1 MLKKMLLV
9 LLPICIFL
17 LTGCQKKALE
27 NPPTKLNSIESNAE
41 DVMDDITG
49 DDWAAAQTRVYT
61 IKSDYANLK
70 PIMKSSKISTKTI
83 EGLNTAINN
92 LETAVSKK
100 KSYDSRVQ
108 ANQILKYIPDIADSY
123 ATTIPTDIG
132 RLDYLGRELVLNAEN
147 SDWSSASNNYE
158 TTNKLWKNVSSKLS
172 SNYKNDID
180 SFQNNMVSLKDA
192 IDKKDT
198 VLTTTQANAL
208 LENVDVLEVDFTNTK

>member
-1 MLKKMLLV
+1 MLKKILLIF
-9 LLPICIFL
+9 LSASIFL

-27 NPPTKLNSIESNAE
+27 NPPAQLNSIESNAE
-41 DVMDDITG
+41 DIMDDITG
-49 DDWAAAQTRVYT
+49 DDWAAAQNRVST

-70 PIMKSSKISTKTI
+70 PIMESSKISTKTI
-83 EGLNTAINN
+83 DGLNAAINN
-92 LETAVSKK
+92 LETAVSAK

-108 ANQILKYIPDIADSY
+108 ANQISKYVPDISDSY

-132 RLDYLGRELVLNAEN
+132 RLDYLGRELALNAEN
-147 SDWSSASNNYE
+147 SDWSSASSNYE

-180 SFQNNMVSLKDA
+180 IFQNNMISLKDA

-198 VLTTTQANAL
+198 VLTTTQANAF